1 MYKTSMKLVAL
12 SLVSA
17 LALSLT
23 ACGFQESSS
32 SQANSSSQTSGSS
45 STASTA
51 TDEKVTLKVMVHYTS
66 ADEKATWDY
75 AMAKMKTIM
84 PNVSLDIDPTPQDSD
99 AKLKTEFASGSLP
112 DFFDCGSTDI
122 PLGVKSNSL
131 LPLDDYITKYNIADK
146 LTSTGAALLKQ
157 QDGHTWSLIAANT
170 NFAVIYANKAL
181 FDQAGAKIPENYDQF
196 LEAGKLLKAK
206 GIVPLGIWLKEAWPA
221 IQLFDMISITES
233 PLGVAALDQNGTE
246 TTTAKAYVDAAKK
259 IQEIAKAG
267 IVSKDA
273 STTDYNSAVAQFESG
288 KSAMFLCGNWM
299 AQEFGEKLG
308 NNTTILLPNIFA
320 DASSAEAVENSGAI
334 SGGGFTGGYA
344 VAANSAHKDIAAEYA
359 VQAAMYA
366 IEGRIVKTGEANTML
381 KSAPA
386 SEKTANA
393 LQTQMSDI
401 ISNVKTSTTMGW
413 SFDSAKIN
421 TDLYSKLGNLYT
433 GEYNP
438 DDFANDTAKLITAD
452 RAAG

>member
-1 MYKTSMKLVAL
+1 MYKTSMKLAAL

-23 ACGFQESSS
+23 ACGPQASSS
-32 SQANSSSQTSGSS
+32 SQANSSQASGSG

-66 ADEKATWDY
+66 EDEKATWDY
-75 AMAKMKTIM
+75 AMEKMKTIM

-112 DFFDCGSTDI
+112 DIFDLNLSNI

-146 LTSTGAALLKQ
+146 LTPTGAALLKQ
-157 QDGHTWSLIAANT
+157 QDGHTWSIISANT
-170 NFAVIYANKAL
+170 NFAVIYANKTL
-181 FDQAGAKIPENYDQF
+181 FDQAGAKIPENYDQL

-221 IQLFDMISITES
+221 MQLFDMISITEN
-233 PLGVAALDQNGTE
+233 PKGVTALDQNGTE
-246 TTTAKAYVDAAKK
+246 TTTAKAYADAAQK
-259 IQEIAKAG
+259 IHDLVNAG

-308 NNTTILLPNIFA
+308 DNATILLPNVFA
-320 DASSAEAVENSGAI
+320 DASSAEAVKNSGVI
-334 SGGGFTGGYA
+334 SGGGFSGGFA
-344 VAANSAHKDIAAEYA
+344 VSANSAHKEIAAEYA
-359 VQAAMYA
+359 VQAALYA
-366 IEGRIVKTGEANTML
+366 IEGRIVKTGEQNTML
-381 KSAPA
+381 ISAPA
-386 SEKTANA
+386 SEKATNA
-393 LQTQMSDI
+393 LQTQLSDI
-401 ISNVKTSTTMGW
+401 ISNVKSSTTMGW

-421 TDLYSKLGNLYT
+421 TDLYSKLGSLYT
-433 GEYNP
+433 GEYGA
-438 DDFANDTAKLITAD
+438 DAFANDTAKLITAD